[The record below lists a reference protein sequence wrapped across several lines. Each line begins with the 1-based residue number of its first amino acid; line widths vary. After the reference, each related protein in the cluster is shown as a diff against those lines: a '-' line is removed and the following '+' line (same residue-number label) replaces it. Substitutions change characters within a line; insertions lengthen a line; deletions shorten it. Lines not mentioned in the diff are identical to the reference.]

1 MRSTF
6 AGLSIASSGLFAAQ
20 RALDITGH
28 NISNANTRG
37 YSRQRLNQAAQDP
50 MSIVGGQGQLGLGVK
65 MQFISQ
71 VRDEMLDIKY
81 RTEVN
86 TLGEWE
92 EKYNSISQIE
102 AIFNEPTDTGIRKVM
117 DNFFEGLNSLSK
129 DPSSPTTRAVF
140 IQSAV
145 ALAQNFNHMTDNF
158 EKMIRDANE
167 EVESSVRS
175 INSMGSQI
183 ARLNKQ
189 ILEAELDGSRAN
201 DLRDARNLLI
211 DDLSKLVDIQVKEVP
226 ISNGNSST
234 LSILIQGTPLV
245 NHTDTN
251 VLELETNIDHPMFL
265 DGKNAMDSTGLI
277 SEERTDLSTIKV
289 SNIKWA
295 TGSSLDQTK
304 LGGTIGGQLQQ
315 RDGFKDENKGIPY
328 YVRFTSEFAKSFADT
343 INTAHKNGYALGEMT
358 DKSLLN
364 IFTTDNPDPLST
376 EPINAGNIKVN
387 QALLNDPTLLA
398 LGGGSGAKDDNKNA
412 IAMLELR
419 NNKNFISEINYTG
432 ASGKSKIVLGEG
444 TPEDVIKTMIST
456 LGVDGQEAKRMFNN
470 QQYLAEE
477 IDSFRMSVSG
487 VSQDEE
493 MSNMIKFQHAY
504 NAAARM
510 ITTVDEMIDVIINRM
525 GRVGL

>member
-183 ARLNKQ
+183 ARLNEQ

-251 VLELETNIDHPMFL
+251 VLELETDQDHPMYKDGL
-265 DGKNAMDSTGLI
+265 DAI
-277 SEERTDLSTIKV
+277 PPRTDLSTIRV

-328 YVRFTSEFAKSFADT
+328 YVRFTSEFAKSFAET
-343 INTAHKNGYALGEMT
+343 INTAHAAGYALGAT
-358 DKSLLN
+358 TPSGLD
-364 IFTTDNPDPLST
+364 IFESNGGAT
-376 EPINAGNIKVN
+376 INAGNIKVN

-398 LGGGSGAKDDNKNA
+398 LGGVSGAKDDNKNA

-419 NNKNFISEINYTG
+419 NNKSFISEIDYNPL
-432 ASGKSKIVLGEG
+432 SGKSKIVLGEG

>member
-28 NISNANTRG
+28 NISNVNTRG

-183 ARLNKQ
+183 AMLNKQ

-251 VLELETNIDHPMFL
+251 VLELETDQDHPMYKDGL
-265 DGKNAMDSTGLI
+265 DAVPP
-277 SEERTDLSTIKV
+277 RTDLSTIRV

-328 YVRFTSEFAKSFADT
+328 YVRFTSEFAKSFAET
-343 INTAHKNGYALGEMT
+343 INTAHAAGYALGAT
-358 DKSLLN
+358 TPSGLD
-364 IFTTDNPDPLST
+364 IFESNGGAT
-376 EPINAGNIKVN
+376 INAGNIKVN

-398 LGGGSGAKDDNKNA
+398 LGGVSGAKDDNKNA

-419 NNKNFISEINYTG
+419 NNKSFISEIEYNPL
-432 ASGKSKIVLGEG
+432 SGKSKIVLGEG

>member
-28 NISNANTRG
+28 NISNVNTRG

-251 VLELETNIDHPMFL
+251 VLELETDQDHPMYKDGL
-265 DGKNAMDSTGLI
+265 DAI
-277 SEERTDLSTIKV
+277 PPRTDLSTIRV

-328 YVRFTSEFAKSFADT
+328 YVRFTSEFAKSFAET
-343 INTAHKNGYALGEMT
+343 INTAHAAGYALGAT
-358 DKSLLN
+358 TPSGLD
-364 IFTTDNPDPLST
+364 IFESNGGAT
-376 EPINAGNIKVN
+376 INAGNIKVN

-398 LGGGSGAKDDNKNA
+398 LGGVSGAKDDNKNA

-419 NNKNFISEINYTG
+419 NNKSFISEIDYNPL
-432 ASGKSKIVLGEG
+432 SGKSKIVLGEG

>member
-28 NISNANTRG
+28 NISNVNTRG

-251 VLELETNIDHPMFL
+251 VLELETDQDHPMYKDGL
-265 DGKNAMDSTGLI
+265 DAI
-277 SEERTDLSTIKV
+277 PPRTDLSTIRV

-328 YVRFTSEFAKSFADT
+328 YVRFTSEFAKSFAET
-343 INTAHKNGYALGEMT
+343 INTAHAAGYALGAT
-358 DKSLLN
+358 TPSGLD
-364 IFTTDNPDPLST
+364 IFESNGGAT
-376 EPINAGNIKVN
+376 INAGNIKVN

-398 LGGGSGAKDDNKNA
+398 LGGVSGAKDDNKNA

-419 NNKNFISEINYTG
+419 NNKSFVSQIVYSPT
-432 ASGKSKIVLGEG
+432 SKIVLGEG

-487 VSQDEE
+487 VSQNEE

>member
-28 NISNANTRG
+28 NISNVNTRG

-50 MSIVGGQGQLGLGVK
+50 MSIVGGQGQLGLGVE

-183 ARLNKQ
+183 ARLNEQ

-245 NHTDTN
+245 NYTDTN
-251 VLELETNIDHPMFL
+251 VLELETDQDHPMYKDGL
-265 DGKNAMDSTGLI
+265 DAI
-277 SEERTDLSTIKV
+277 PPRTDLSTIRV

-328 YVRFTSEFAKSFADT
+328 YVRFTSEFAKSFAET
-343 INTAHKNGYALGEMT
+343 INTAHAAGYALGAT
-358 DKSLLN
+358 TPSGLD
-364 IFTTDNPDPLST
+364 IFESNGGAT
-376 EPINAGNIKVN
+376 INAGNIKVN

-398 LGGGSGAKDDNKNA
+398 LGGVSGAKDDNKNA

-419 NNKNFISEINYTG
+419 NNKSFISEIDYNPL
-432 ASGKSKIVLGEG
+432 SGKSKIVLGEG

-477 IDSFRMSVSG
+477 IDLFRMSVSG
-487 VSQDEE
+487 VSLDEE

>member
-28 NISNANTRG
+28 NISNENTRG

-183 ARLNKQ
+183 ARLNEQ

-251 VLELETNIDHPMFL
+251 VLELETDQDHPMYKDGL
-265 DGKNAMDSTGLI
+265 DAI
-277 SEERTDLSTIKV
+277 PPRTDLSTIRV

-328 YVRFTSEFAKSFADT
+328 YVRFTSEFAKSFAET
-343 INTAHKNGYALGEMT
+343 INTAHAAGYALGAT
-358 DKSLLN
+358 TPSGLD
-364 IFTTDNPDPLST
+364 IFESNGGAT
-376 EPINAGNIKVN
+376 INAGNIKVN

-398 LGGGSGAKDDNKNA
+398 LGGVSGAKDDNKNA

-419 NNKNFISEINYTG
+419 NNKSFISEIDYNPL
-432 ASGKSKIVLGEG
+432 SGKSKIVLGEG

>member
-28 NISNANTRG
+28 NISNENTRG

-251 VLELETNIDHPMFL
+251 VLELETDQDHPMYKDGL
-265 DGKNAMDSTGLI
+265 DAI
-277 SEERTDLSTIKV
+277 PPRTDLSTIRV

-328 YVRFTSEFAKSFADT
+328 YVRFTSEFAKSFAET
-343 INTAHKNGYALGEMT
+343 INTAHAAGYALGAT
-358 DKSLLN
+358 TPSGLD
-364 IFTTDNPDPLST
+364 IFESNGGAT
-376 EPINAGNIKVN
+376 INAGNIKVN

-398 LGGGSGAKDDNKNA
+398 LGGVSGAKDDNKNA

-419 NNKNFISEINYTG
+419 NNKSFISEIDYNPL
-432 ASGKSKIVLGEG
+432 SGKSKIVLGEG

>member
-226 ISNGNSST
+226 ISNGNTST

-251 VLELETNIDHPMFL
+251 VLELETNIDHPMFI

-295 TGSSLDQTK
+295 SGSSLDQTK

-328 YVRFTSEFAKSFADT
+328 YIRFTSEFAKSFADT
-343 INTAHKNGYALGEMT
+343 INAAHKNGYALGENT
-358 DKSLLN
+358 ASLLD
-364 IFTTDNPDPLST
+364 IFESNGGGI
-376 EPINAGNIKVN
+376 INAGNIRVN
-387 QALLNDPTLLA
+387 QDLLDDPTLLA
-398 LGGGSGAKDDNKNA
+398 LGGDSGAKDDNKNA

-419 NNKNFISEINYTG
+419 NNKNFVSQIVYSPT
-432 ASGKSKIVLGEG
+432 SKIVLGEG

>member
-28 NISNANTRG
+28 NISNVNTRG

-251 VLELETNIDHPMFL
+251 VLELEINQKHPMHE
-265 DGKNAMDSTGLI
+265 DGLNANPD
-277 SEERTDLSTIKV
+277 RTDLSTIQV

-295 TGSSLDQTK
+295 SGSSLDQTK

-328 YVRFTSEFAKSFADT
+328 YIRFTSEFAKSFADT

-398 LGGGSGAKDDNKNA
+398 LGGNSGAKDDNINA
-412 IAMLELR
+412 IKMLELR
-419 NNKNFISEINYTG
+419 SNKNFVSKIVYDDASE
-432 ASGKSKIVLGEG
+432 IVLGEG

-470 QQYLAEE
+470 QQYLSEE

>member
-28 NISNANTRG
+28 NIANTNTKG
-37 YSRQRLNQAAQDP
+37 YSRQRLNQVAQDP
-50 MSIVGGQGQLGLGVK
+50 MNITGGQGQLGLGVK

-71 VRDEMLDIKY
+71 VRDQMLDIKY

-92 EKYNSISQIE
+92 EKYSSLSQIE
-102 AIFNEPTDTGIRKVM
+102 AIFNEPSDTGIRKVM
-117 DNFFEGLNSLSK
+117 DNFFEGLNSITK

-140 IQSAV
+140 IQSSV
-145 ALAQNFNHMTDNF
+145 ALAQNFNHMNGNL
-158 EKMIRDANE
+158 EKMIRDTNE
-167 EVESSVRS
+167 EVESNVRS
-175 INSMGSQI
+175 INSIGSQI
-183 ARLNKQ
+183 ARINKQ
-189 ILEAELDGSRAN
+189 VLESELDGSRAN
-201 DLRDARNLLI
+201 DLRDARNVLI
-211 DDLSKLVDIQVKEVP
+211 DDLSKLVDIEVKEIP
-226 ISNGNSST
+226 IDNSSAST

-245 NHTDTN
+245 SHTDTN
-251 VLELETNIDHPMFL
+251 VLELVGNQEHPMYT
-265 DGKNAMDSTGLI
+265 DGQTATPDP
-277 SEERTDLSTIKV
+277 RTDLLNITV

-304 LGGTIGGQLQQ
+304 LGGSIGGQLQQ

-328 YVRFTSEFAKSFADT
+328 YIRFVSEFSKSFAET
-343 INTAHKNGYALGEMT
+343 LNKAHKEGYALGEIPP
-358 DKSLLN
+358 N
-364 IFTTDNPDPLST
+364 ISGIDMFTGGP
-376 EPINAGNIKVN
+376 PINAGNIRVN
-387 QALLNDPTLLA
+387 QALLDDPTKLA
-398 LGGGSGAKDDNKNA
+398 IGGISGAQDDNKNA

-419 NNKNFISEINYTG
+419 NDKTFVSQIVYSPTL
-432 ASGKSKIVLGEG
+432 KVVLGQG

-456 LGVDGQEAKRMFNN
+456 LGVDTQEAKRMNSN

-477 IDSFRMSVSG
+477 IDSFRMSISG

-493 MSNMIKFQHAY
+493 MSNMIKYQHAY

-510 ITTVDEMIDVIINRM
+510 ITTIDEMIDVIINRM

>member
-28 NISNANTRG
+28 NISNVNTRG

-117 DNFFEGLNSLSK
+117 DNFFKGLNSLSK

-183 ARLNKQ
+183 ARLNEQ

-245 NHTDTN
+245 NYTDTN
-251 VLELETNIDHPMFL
+251 VLELETDQDHPMYKDGL
-265 DGKNAMDSTGLI
+265 DAI
-277 SEERTDLSTIKV
+277 PPRTDLSTIRV

-328 YVRFTSEFAKSFADT
+328 YVRFTSEFAKSFAET
-343 INTAHKNGYALGEMT
+343 INTAHAAGYALGAT
-358 DKSLLN
+358 TPSGLD
-364 IFTTDNPDPLST
+364 IFESNGGAT
-376 EPINAGNIKVN
+376 INAGNIKVN

-398 LGGGSGAKDDNKNA
+398 LGGVSGAKDDNKNA

-419 NNKNFISEINYTG
+419 NNKSFISQIVYSPT
-432 ASGKSKIVLGEG
+432 SKIVLGEG

>member
-28 NISNANTRG
+28 NISNTNTRG

-251 VLELETNIDHPMFL
+251 VLELEADQDHPMYKDGL
-265 DGKNAMDSTGLI
+265 DAIPS
-277 SEERTDLSTIKV
+277 RTDLSTIRV

-328 YVRFTSEFAKSFADT
+328 YVRFTSEFAKSFAET
-343 INTAHKNGYALGEMT
+343 INTAHAAGYALGAT
-358 DKSLLN
+358 TPSGLD
-364 IFTTDNPDPLST
+364 IFESNGGAT
-376 EPINAGNIKVN
+376 INAGNIKVN

-398 LGGGSGAKDDNKNA
+398 LGGVSGAKDDNKNA

-419 NNKNFISEINYTG
+419 NNKSFISEIDYNPL
-432 ASGKSKIVLGEG
+432 SGKSKIVLGEG

>member
-251 VLELETNIDHPMFL
+251 VLELEINQKHPMHE
-265 DGKNAMDSTGLI
+265 DGLNANPD
-277 SEERTDLSTIKV
+277 RTDLSTIQV

-295 TGSSLDQTK
+295 SGSSLDQTK

-328 YVRFTSEFAKSFADT
+328 YVRFTSEFAKSFAET
-343 INTAHKNGYALGEMT
+343 INTAHAAGYALGAT
-358 DKSLLN
+358 TPSGLD
-364 IFTTDNPDPLST
+364 IFGSNGGGT
-376 EPINAGNIKVN
+376 INAGNIKVN

-398 LGGGSGAKDDNKNA
+398 LGGNSGAKDDNINA
-412 IAMLELR
+412 IKMLELR
-419 NNKNFISEINYTG
+419 SNKNFVSKIVYDDASE
-432 ASGKSKIVLGEG
+432 IVLGEG

>member
-28 NISNANTRG
+28 NISNVNTRG

-50 MSIVGGQGQLGLGVK
+50 MSIVGGQGQLGLGVE

-183 ARLNKQ
+183 ARLNEQ

-245 NHTDTN
+245 NYTDTN
-251 VLELETNIDHPMFL
+251 VLELETDQDHPMYKDGL
-265 DGKNAMDSTGLI
+265 DAI
-277 SEERTDLSTIKV
+277 PPRTDLSTIRV

-328 YVRFTSEFAKSFADT
+328 YVRFTSEFAKSFAET
-343 INTAHKNGYALGEMT
+343 INTAHAAGYALGAT
-358 DKSLLN
+358 TPSGLD
-364 IFTTDNPDPLST
+364 IFESNGGAT
-376 EPINAGNIKVN
+376 INAGNIKVN

-398 LGGGSGAKDDNKNA
+398 LGGVSGAKDDNKNA

-419 NNKNFISEINYTG
+419 NNKSFISEIDYNPL
-432 ASGKSKIVLGEG
+432 SGKSKIVLGEG

>member
-28 NISNANTRG
+28 NISNENTRG

-251 VLELETNIDHPMFL
+251 VLELETDQDHPMYKDGL
-265 DGKNAMDSTGLI
+265 DAI
-277 SEERTDLSTIKV
+277 PPRTDLSTIRV

-328 YVRFTSEFAKSFADT
+328 YVRFTSEFAKSFAET
-343 INTAHKNGYALGEMT
+343 INTAHAAGYALGAT
-358 DKSLLN
+358 TPSGLD
-364 IFTTDNPDPLST
+364 IFESNGGATR
-376 EPINAGNIKVN
+376 NAGNIKVN

-398 LGGGSGAKDDNKNA
+398 LGGVSGAKDDNKNA

-419 NNKNFISEINYTG
+419 NNKSFISEIDYNPL
-432 ASGKSKIVLGEG
+432 SGKSKIVLGEG

>member
-1 MRSTF
+1 
-6 AGLSIASSGLFAAQ
+6 
-20 RALDITGH
+20 
-28 NISNANTRG
+28 
-37 YSRQRLNQAAQDP
+37 
-50 MSIVGGQGQLGLGVK
+50 
-65 MQFISQ
+65 
-71 VRDEMLDIKY
+71 MLDIKY

-251 VLELETNIDHPMFL
+251 VLELETDQDHPMYKDGL
-265 DGKNAMDSTGLI
+265 DAI
-277 SEERTDLSTIKV
+277 PPRTDLSTIRV

-328 YVRFTSEFAKSFADT
+328 YVRFTSEFAKSFAET
-343 INTAHKNGYALGEMT
+343 INTAHAAGYALGAT
-358 DKSLLN
+358 TPSGLD
-364 IFTTDNPDPLST
+364 IFESNGGAT
-376 EPINAGNIKVN
+376 INAGNIKVN

-398 LGGGSGAKDDNKNA
+398 LGGVSGAKDDNKNA

-419 NNKNFISEINYTG
+419 NNKSFISEIDYNPL
-432 ASGKSKIVLGEG
+432 SGKSKIVLGEG

>member
-1 MRSTF
+1 
-6 AGLSIASSGLFAAQ
+6 
-20 RALDITGH
+20 
-28 NISNANTRG
+28 
-37 YSRQRLNQAAQDP
+37 

-245 NHTDTN
+245 NYTDTN
-251 VLELETNIDHPMFL
+251 VLELETDQDHPMYKDGL
-265 DGKNAMDSTGLI
+265 DAI
-277 SEERTDLSTIKV
+277 PPRTDLSTIRV

-328 YVRFTSEFAKSFADT
+328 YVRFTSEFAKSFAET
-343 INTAHKNGYALGEMT
+343 INTAHAAGYALGAT
-358 DKSLLN
+358 TPSGLD
-364 IFTTDNPDPLST
+364 IFESNGGAT
-376 EPINAGNIKVN
+376 INAGNIKVN

-398 LGGGSGAKDDNKNA
+398 LGGVSGAKDDNKNA

-419 NNKNFISEINYTG
+419 NNKSFISEIDYNPL
-432 ASGKSKIVLGEG
+432 SGKSKIVLGEG

>member
-28 NISNANTRG
+28 NISNTNTRG
-37 YSRQRLNQAAQDP
+37 YTRQRLNQSAQDP

-251 VLELETNIDHPMFL
+251 VLELETDQDHPMYKDGL
-265 DGKNAMDSTGLI
+265 DAI
-277 SEERTDLSTIKV
+277 PPRTDLSTIRV

-328 YVRFTSEFAKSFADT
+328 YVRFTSEFAKSFAET
-343 INTAHKNGYALGEMT
+343 INTAHAAGYALGAT
-358 DKSLLN
+358 TPSGLD
-364 IFTTDNPDPLST
+364 IFESNGGAT
-376 EPINAGNIKVN
+376 INAGNIKVN

-398 LGGGSGAKDDNKNA
+398 LGGVSGAKDDNKNA

-419 NNKNFISEINYTG
+419 NNKSFISEIDYNPL
-432 ASGKSKIVLGEG
+432 SGKSKIVLGEG

>member
-28 NISNANTRG
+28 NISNVNTRG

-50 MSIVGGQGQLGLGVK
+50 MSIVGGQGQLGLGVE

-183 ARLNKQ
+183 ARLNEQ

-251 VLELETNIDHPMFL
+251 VLELETDQDHPMYKDGL
-265 DGKNAMDSTGLI
+265 DAI
-277 SEERTDLSTIKV
+277 PPRTDLSTIRV

-328 YVRFTSEFAKSFADT
+328 YVRFTSEFAKSFAET
-343 INTAHKNGYALGEMT
+343 INTAHAAGYALGAT
-358 DKSLLN
+358 TPSGLD
-364 IFTTDNPDPLST
+364 IFESNGGAT
-376 EPINAGNIKVN
+376 INAGNIKVN

-398 LGGGSGAKDDNKNA
+398 LGGVSGAKDDNKNA

-419 NNKNFISEINYTG
+419 NNKSFISEIEYNPL
-432 ASGKSKIVLGEG
+432 SGKSKIVLGEG

>member
-145 ALAQNFNHMTDNF
+145 ALAHNFNHMTDNF
-158 EKMIRDANE
+158 EKMIRDSNE

-251 VLELETNIDHPMFL
+251 VLELETDQDHPMYKDGL
-265 DGKNAMDSTGLI
+265 DAIPS
-277 SEERTDLSTIKV
+277 RTDLSTIRV

-328 YVRFTSEFAKSFADT
+328 YIRFTSEFAKSFAET
-343 INTAHKNGYALGEMT
+343 INTAHAAGYALGAT
-358 DKSLLN
+358 TPSGLD
-364 IFTTDNPDPLST
+364 IFESNGGAT
-376 EPINAGNIKVN
+376 INAGNIKVN

-398 LGGGSGAKDDNKNA
+398 LGGVSGAKDDNKNA

-419 NNKNFISEINYTG
+419 NNKSFISEIEYNPL
-432 ASGKSKIVLGEG
+432 SGKSKIVLGEG

>member
-28 NISNANTRG
+28 NISNVNTRG

-183 ARLNKQ
+183 ARLNEQ

-251 VLELETNIDHPMFL
+251 VLELETDQDHPMYKDGL
-265 DGKNAMDSTGLI
+265 DAI
-277 SEERTDLSTIKV
+277 PPRTDLSTIRV

-328 YVRFTSEFAKSFADT
+328 YVRFTSEFAKSFAET
-343 INTAHKNGYALGEMT
+343 INTAHAAGYALGAT
-358 DKSLLN
+358 TPSGLD
-364 IFTTDNPDPLST
+364 IFESNGGAT
-376 EPINAGNIKVN
+376 INAGNIKVN

-398 LGGGSGAKDDNKNA
+398 LGGVSGAKDDNKNA

-419 NNKNFISEINYTG
+419 NNKSFISEIDYNPL
-432 ASGKSKIVLGEG
+432 SGKSKIVLGEG

-510 ITTVDEMIDVIINRM
+510 ITAVDEMIDVIINRM

>member
-28 NISNANTRG
+28 NISNVNTRG

-81 RTEVN
+81 RQEVN

-92 EKYNSISQIE
+92 EKYNSLTQVES
-102 AIFNEPTDTGIRKVM
+102 IFNEPSDTGIRKIM
-117 DNFFEGLNSLSK
+117 DGFFEGINSLTK

-183 ARLNKQ
+183 ARLNEQ

-251 VLELETNIDHPMFL
+251 VLELETDQDHPMYKDGL
-265 DGKNAMDSTGLI
+265 DAI
-277 SEERTDLSTIKV
+277 PPRTDLSTIRV

-328 YVRFTSEFAKSFADT
+328 YVRFTSEFAKSFAET
-343 INTAHKNGYALGEMT
+343 INTAHAAGYALGAT
-358 DKSLLN
+358 TPSGLD
-364 IFTTDNPDPLST
+364 IFESNGGAT
-376 EPINAGNIKVN
+376 INAGNIKVN

-398 LGGGSGAKDDNKNA
+398 LGGVSGAKDDNKNA

-419 NNKNFISEINYTG
+419 NNKSFISEIDYNPL
-432 ASGKSKIVLGEG
+432 SGKSKIVLGEG

>member
-28 NISNANTRG
+28 NISNVNTRG

-117 DNFFEGLNSLSK
+117 DNFFKGLNSLSK

-183 ARLNKQ
+183 ARLNEQ

-251 VLELETNIDHPMFL
+251 VLELETDQDHPMYKDGL
-265 DGKNAMDSTGLI
+265 DAI
-277 SEERTDLSTIKV
+277 PPRTDLSTIRV

-328 YVRFTSEFAKSFADT
+328 YVRFTSEFAKSFAET
-343 INTAHKNGYALGEMT
+343 INTAHAAGYALGAT
-358 DKSLLN
+358 TPSGLD
-364 IFTTDNPDPLST
+364 IFESNGGAT
-376 EPINAGNIKVN
+376 INAGNIKVN

-398 LGGGSGAKDDNKNA
+398 LGGVSGAKDDNKNA

-419 NNKNFISEINYTG
+419 NNKSFISEIDYNPL
-432 ASGKSKIVLGEG
+432 SGKSKIVLGEG

>member
-50 MSIVGGQGQLGLGVK
+50 MSIVGVQGQLGLGVK

-183 ARLNKQ
+183 ARLNEQ

-251 VLELETNIDHPMFL
+251 VLELETDQDHPMYKDGL
-265 DGKNAMDSTGLI
+265 DAI
-277 SEERTDLSTIKV
+277 PPRTDLSTIRV

-328 YVRFTSEFAKSFADT
+328 YVRFTSEFAKSFAET
-343 INTAHKNGYALGEMT
+343 INTAHAAGYALGAT
-358 DKSLLN
+358 TPSGLD
-364 IFTTDNPDPLST
+364 IFESNGGAT
-376 EPINAGNIKVN
+376 INAGNIKVN

-398 LGGGSGAKDDNKNA
+398 LGGVSGAKDDNKNA

-419 NNKNFISEINYTG
+419 NNKSFISEIDYNPL
-432 ASGKSKIVLGEG
+432 SGKSKIVLGEG

>member
-28 NISNANTRG
+28 NISNVNTRG

-50 MSIVGGQGQLGLGVK
+50 MSIVGGQGQLGLGVE

-183 ARLNKQ
+183 ARLNEQ

-245 NHTDTN
+245 NYTDTN
-251 VLELETNIDHPMFL
+251 VLELETDQDHPMYKDGL
-265 DGKNAMDSTGLI
+265 DAI
-277 SEERTDLSTIKV
+277 PPRTDLSTIRV

-328 YVRFTSEFAKSFADT
+328 YVRFTSEFAKSFAET
-343 INTAHKNGYALGEMT
+343 INTAHAAGYALGAT
-358 DKSLLN
+358 TPSGLD
-364 IFTTDNPDPLST
+364 IFESNGGAT
-376 EPINAGNIKVN
+376 INAGNIKVN

-398 LGGGSGAKDDNKNA
+398 LGGVSGAKDDNKNA

-419 NNKNFISEINYTG
+419 NNKSFISEIEYNPL
-432 ASGKSKIVLGEG
+432 SGKSKIVLGEG

-487 VSQDEE
+487 VSLDEE

>member
-201 DLRDARNLLI
+201 DLRDVRNLLI

-328 YVRFTSEFAKSFADT
+328 YVRFTSEFAKSFAET
-343 INTAHKNGYALGEMT
+343 INAAHGAGYALGAT
-358 DKSLLN
+358 TPSGLD
-364 IFTTDNPDPLST
+364 IFGSNGGGT
-376 EPINAGNIKVN
+376 INAGNIKVN
-387 QALLNDPTLLA
+387 QALLDDPTLLA
-398 LGGGSGAKDDNKNA
+398 LGGVSGAKDDNKNA

-419 NNKNFISEINYTG
+419 NNKSFVSQIVYSPT
-432 ASGKSKIVLGEG
+432 SKIVLGEG

>member
-28 NISNANTRG
+28 NISNVNTRG

-50 MSIVGGQGQLGLGVK
+50 MSIVGGQGQLGLGVE

-245 NHTDTN
+245 NYTDTN
-251 VLELETNIDHPMFL
+251 VLELETDQDHPMYKDGL
-265 DGKNAMDSTGLI
+265 DAI
-277 SEERTDLSTIKV
+277 PPRTDLSTIRV

-328 YVRFTSEFAKSFADT
+328 YVRFTSEFAKSFAET
-343 INTAHKNGYALGEMT
+343 INTAHAAGYALGAT
-358 DKSLLN
+358 TPSGLD
-364 IFTTDNPDPLST
+364 IFESNGGAT
-376 EPINAGNIKVN
+376 INAGNIKVN

-398 LGGGSGAKDDNKNA
+398 LGGVSGAKDDNKNA

-419 NNKNFISEINYTG
+419 NNKSFISEIDYNPL
-432 ASGKSKIVLGEG
+432 SGKSKIVLGEG

-487 VSQDEE
+487 VSEDEE
-493 MSNMIKFQHAY
+493 MSNMIKFKHAY

>member
-28 NISNANTRG
+28 NISNVNTRG

-50 MSIVGGQGQLGLGVK
+50 MSIVGGQGQLGLGVE

-251 VLELETNIDHPMFL
+251 VLELETDQDHPMYKDGL
-265 DGKNAMDSTGLI
+265 DAVPP
-277 SEERTDLSTIKV
+277 RTDLSTIRV

-328 YVRFTSEFAKSFADT
+328 YVRFTSEFAKSFAET
-343 INTAHKNGYALGEMT
+343 INTAHAAGYALGAT
-358 DKSLLN
+358 TPSGLD
-364 IFTTDNPDPLST
+364 IFESNGGAT
-376 EPINAGNIKVN
+376 INAGNIKVN

-398 LGGGSGAKDDNKNA
+398 LGGVSGAKDDNKNA

-419 NNKNFISEINYTG
+419 NNKSFISEIDYNPL
-432 ASGKSKIVLGEG
+432 SGKSKIVLGEG

-470 QQYLAEE
+470 QQYLTEE
-477 IDSFRMSVSG
+477 VDSFRLSVSG

>member
-251 VLELETNIDHPMFL
+251 VLELEINQKHPMHE
-265 DGKNAMDSTGLI
+265 DGLNANPD
-277 SEERTDLSTIKV
+277 RTDLSTIQV

-295 TGSSLDQTK
+295 SGSSLDQAK

-328 YVRFTSEFAKSFADT
+328 YVRFTSEFAKSFAET
-343 INTAHKNGYALGEMT
+343 INTAHVAGYALGAT
-358 DKSLLN
+358 TPSGLD
-364 IFTTDNPDPLST
+364 IFGSNGGGT
-376 EPINAGNIKVN
+376 INAGNIKVN

-398 LGGGSGAKDDNKNA
+398 LGGNSGAKDDNINA
-412 IAMLELR
+412 IKMLELR
-419 NNKNFISEINYTG
+419 SNKNFVSKIVYDDASE
-432 ASGKSKIVLGEG
+432 IVLGEG

>member
-86 TLGEWE
+86 TLGKWE

-251 VLELETNIDHPMFL
+251 VLELETDQDHPMYKDGL
-265 DGKNAMDSTGLI
+265 DAIQS
-277 SEERTDLSTIKV
+277 RTDLSTIRV

-328 YVRFTSEFAKSFADT
+328 YIRFTSEFAKSFAET
-343 INTAHKNGYALGEMT
+343 INTAHAAGYALGAT
-358 DKSLLN
+358 TPSGLD
-364 IFTTDNPDPLST
+364 IFESNGGAT
-376 EPINAGNIKVN
+376 INAGNIKVN

-398 LGGGSGAKDDNKNA
+398 LGGVSGAKDDNKNA

-419 NNKNFISEINYTG
+419 NNKSFISEIEYNPL
-432 ASGKSKIVLGEG
+432 SGKSKIVLGEG

>member
-28 NISNANTRG
+28 NISNVNTRG

-50 MSIVGGQGQLGLGVK
+50 MSIVGGQGQLGLGVE

-183 ARLNKQ
+183 ARLNEQ

-251 VLELETNIDHPMFL
+251 VLELETDQDHPMYKDGL
-265 DGKNAMDSTGLI
+265 DAI
-277 SEERTDLSTIKV
+277 PPRTDLSTIRV

-328 YVRFTSEFAKSFADT
+328 YVRFTSEFAKSFAET
-343 INTAHKNGYALGEMT
+343 INTAHAAGYALGAT
-358 DKSLLN
+358 TPSGLD
-364 IFTTDNPDPLST
+364 IFESNGGAT
-376 EPINAGNIKVN
+376 INAGNIKVN

-398 LGGGSGAKDDNKNA
+398 LGGVSGAKDDNKNA

-419 NNKNFISEINYTG
+419 NNKSFISEIDYNPL
-432 ASGKSKIVLGEG
+432 SGKSKIVLGEG

>member
-28 NISNANTRG
+28 NISNENTRG

-245 NHTDTN
+245 NYTDTN
-251 VLELETNIDHPMFL
+251 VLELETDQDHPMYKDGL
-265 DGKNAMDSTGLI
+265 DAI
-277 SEERTDLSTIKV
+277 PPRTDLSTIRV

-328 YVRFTSEFAKSFADT
+328 YVRFTSEFAKSFAET
-343 INTAHKNGYALGEMT
+343 INTAHAAGYALGAT
-358 DKSLLN
+358 TPSGLD
-364 IFTTDNPDPLST
+364 IFESNGGAT
-376 EPINAGNIKVN
+376 INAGNIKVN

-398 LGGGSGAKDDNKNA
+398 LGGVSGAKDDNKNA

-419 NNKNFISEINYTG
+419 NNKSFISEIDYNPL
-432 ASGKSKIVLGEG
+432 SGKSKIVLGEG

>member
-1 MRSTF
+1 
-6 AGLSIASSGLFAAQ
+6 
-20 RALDITGH
+20 
-28 NISNANTRG
+28 
-37 YSRQRLNQAAQDP
+37 
-50 MSIVGGQGQLGLGVK
+50 

-183 ARLNKQ
+183 ARLNEQ

-245 NHTDTN
+245 NYTDTN
-251 VLELETNIDHPMFL
+251 VLELETDQDHPMYKDGL
-265 DGKNAMDSTGLI
+265 DAI
-277 SEERTDLSTIKV
+277 PPRTDLSTIRV

-328 YVRFTSEFAKSFADT
+328 YVRFTSEFAKSFAET
-343 INTAHKNGYALGEMT
+343 INTAHAAGYALGAT
-358 DKSLLN
+358 TPSGLD
-364 IFTTDNPDPLST
+364 IFESNGGAT
-376 EPINAGNIKVN
+376 INAGNIKVN

-398 LGGGSGAKDDNKNA
+398 LGGVSGAKDDNKNA

-419 NNKNFISEINYTG
+419 NNKSFVSQIVYSPT
-432 ASGKSKIVLGEG
+432 SKIVLGEG